1 MSSRLVLVVEDD
13 DLLRE
18 LIATAL
24 EVRGYAVQ
32 TAASISEAKRIFHAT
47 DPDGLVLDVD
57 LGPGPNGFDFPNLVY
72 NASISCMSFFF
83 FSKSSAIPITFY
95 GHKYR

>member
-1 MSSRLVLVVEDD
+1 MLVVEDD

-32 TAASISEAKRIFHAT
+32 TASNVVDAKKLFHAT

-57 LGPGPNGFDFPNLVY
+57 LGPGPNGFDFAQTAIEKPFWLIGFVGDDVIFNL
-72 NASISCMSFFF
+72 ADLLEQC
-83 FSKSSAIPITFY
+83 
-95 GHKYR
+95 

>member
-32 TAASISEAKRIFHAT
+32 TAATIVEAKRLFHAT
-47 DPDGLVLDVD
+47 DPDGLVLDVVLKFEKLLLKFNEAVKKTEEKAKVD
-57 LGPGPNGFDFPNLVY
+57 AILINIRDNLKEEV
-72 NASISCMSFFF
+72 
-83 FSKSSAIPITFY
+83 
-95 GHKYR
+95 

>member
-32 TAASISEAKRIFHAT
+32 TASNVVDAKKLFHAT
-47 DPDGLVLDVD
+47 DPDGCRDA
-57 LGPGPNGFDFPNLVY
+57 LGTCIVY
-72 NASISCMSFFF
+72 VHYWISSN
-83 FSKSSAIPITFY
+83 
-95 GHKYR
+95 

>member
-32 TAASISEAKRIFHAT
+32 TASN
-47 DPDGLVLDVD
+47 VLMQR
-57 LGPGPNGFDFPNLVY
+57 N
-72 NASISCMSFFF
+72 SFMPQILM
-83 FSKSSAIPITFY
+83 A
-95 GHKYR
+95 